1 MQRKAD
7 RETWG
12 WDRLPLTAQRIIIA
26 ESAADSLTIPA
37 APPSSIHC
45 YLDMRKAVALQADFD
60 LTYVGHNLYLPT
72 SFYQDLLQGHILTIP
87 LHDAPTQIPPLFNP
101 PSLDGPE
108 NAL

>member
-12 WDRLPLTAQRIIIA
+12 WDRLTLKEQRIILA
-26 ESAADSLTIPA
+26 ESAADSFTIPA

-45 YLDMRKAVALQADFD
+45 YLNTRKEMSLQSDCD

-72 SFYQDLLQGHILTIP
+72 SFYQYLLQGHILTIP
-87 LHDAPTQIPPLFNP
+87 LHDAPT
-101 PSLDGPE
+101 
-108 NAL
+108 